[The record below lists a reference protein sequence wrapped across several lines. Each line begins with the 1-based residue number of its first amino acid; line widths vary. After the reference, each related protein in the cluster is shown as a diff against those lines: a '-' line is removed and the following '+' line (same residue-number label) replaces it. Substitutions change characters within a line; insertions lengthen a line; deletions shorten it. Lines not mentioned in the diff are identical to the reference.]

1 MELSLSPLF
10 PRSYHSIYQ
19 AIQESFNTASQ
30 LEFRLNGEDAYG
42 LLYRGSTTARYLRGL
57 EESNCSARKYYV
69 DKNIQF
75 FFNYL
80 EEVNYHLLNWCG

>member
-1 MELSLSPLF
+1 LGIGFSPTLL
-10 PRSYHSIYQ
+10 I
-19 AIQESFNTASQ
+19 

-57 EESNCSARKYYV
+57 EERKYYV

-75 FFNYL
+75 LFNYL
-80 EEVNYHLLNWCG
+80 EEVNYHLLNWCR